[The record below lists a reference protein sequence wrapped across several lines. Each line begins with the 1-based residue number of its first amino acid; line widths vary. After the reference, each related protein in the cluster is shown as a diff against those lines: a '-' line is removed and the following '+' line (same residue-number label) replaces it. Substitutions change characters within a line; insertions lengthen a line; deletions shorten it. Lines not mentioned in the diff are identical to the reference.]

1 MEFNN
6 GQNVHSEDLSRMDTT
21 EQSRRAKRQRLDPTG
36 GEQNTSR
43 FDESS
48 ITQWQGSASNLSMFD
63 IAGQSWAQNRLSNGM
78 HYHQYHSPVPF
89 TGYLEPSSSWPSV
102 YPAVNINPM
111 GYRFNGPVIEQVPC
125 HQPRWRPQPETYIF
139 SGNAEQM
146 AEPVSDQL
154 KYNVNEANSEVEQSA
169 PVATEI
175 TELFCF
181 GMVANLSGTLE
192 RRHIQ
197 NVLVDLEVKM
207 ESSQHFTLVGNEHL
221 QGNLHVDYGQ
231 MMQMLL
237 DEEMLQLFVTCSTS
251 KIEQSSR
258 NSSKL
263 SALIPCTL
271 DIVVYGPSSLHKEI
285 GPWFQQFDIFLQDPR
300 ICHLDA
306 KYFNPHRLSADFNC
320 CQLLSEV
327 ISKSAV
333 PIQLSEISQRP
344 DLLSILSEC
353 QDLEE
358 APQPAIIGSILKR
371 HQKQALSFMLS
382 RENGWGFCHRQKK
395 PDLWVV
401 VDTTQGRQY
410 LNTVSEASQIEEP
423 SEFAGGIVADPMG
436 LGKTLTMISL
446 VATDIE
452 RSCSFQESYSAIT
465 EEKAQVAATLIIVP
479 PPCQCYFLL
488 LNIVTEETN
497 QSHVVLGTWEHE
509 LNTHVV
515 HGALHHRRYHG
526 KTRMNSLS
534 EFEDIHVV
542 LTTYHTV
549 SAEWRSQNVEE
560 TSVLFSVKWNRII
573 LDEGTMGS
581 NGTPIQN
588 RLSDFATLLQFIRA
602 HPYDDP
608 RYFET
613 DVANLWKFGEETE
626 AVKRLKQLSHH
637 FVLRRPNNTIDLPA
651 RHDLLCPVDFTRDER
666 TVYKKIRMQ
675 TLKTLGDALY
685 GGSQSS
691 KAGSHMNALQ
701 QIESLRLFCS
711 LGLQFHSHRKQPAAK
726 SRDIVPESWPET
738 AQKAFH
744 AQRAMYP
751 MICLQCDT
759 TFEIFESLT
768 DGNDGL
774 PPSVYFSSCLQ
785 FACCGHQPSCR
796 TALVSLSNAALDDAP
811 SLDDFSLDHTPDD
824 GLSSK
829 VLTLISHIKL
839 RPDDEK
845 CIVFSTWRLTLDMIQ
860 KGLDE
865 AGISCVRF
873 DGKVPQRNRQPIVER
888 FKTDSSIRV
897 MLLTLACGAV
907 GLTLTVANRAYLM
920 EPHWNPNLED
930 QALAR
935 IHRLGQTKEV
945 TTVRLYMR
953 DSFEEKVM
961 ELQQSKRS
969 LAGVLLSQHDGGQTD
984 DKSQSELQRLRDL
997 L

>member
-6 GQNVHSEDLSRMDTT
+6 GKNVNSEDLSRMDTT
-21 EQSRRAKRQRLDPTG
+21 DQSRRAKRQRLDPTDA
-36 GEQNTSR
+36 EQNTSL

-48 ITQWQGSASNLSMFD
+48 ITQRQGSASNLSMYHN
-63 IAGQSWAQNRLSNGM
+63 AGQPWARNYLSVGM
-78 HYHQYHSPVPF
+78 HYHQYYSTVPLTGF
-89 TGYLEPSSSWPSV
+89 LETASSQPCVHPGVNIYPTGYRINL
-102 YPAVNINPM
+102 PA
-111 GYRFNGPVIEQVPC
+111 IEQVAY
-125 HQPRWRPQPETYIF
+125 HQTQWRPQLETCM
-139 SGNAEQM
+139 SSDNAEHIP
-146 AEPVSDQL
+146 EPAHDQFR
-154 KYNVNEANSEVEQSA
+154 YNTHGENSGVDQSA
-169 PVATEI
+169 SVATGI
-175 TELFCF
+175 TELICF
-181 GMVANLSGTLE
+181 GMVTNLSGTLE
-192 RRHIQ
+192 RRHTQ
-197 NVLVDLEVKM
+197 DFLADSLVEM
-207 ESSQHFTLVGNEHL
+207 ESAQRFSLIGHDNLE
-221 QGNLHVDYGQ
+221 GNLHVDYGQ

-237 DEEMLQLFVTCSTS
+237 DDQTMKLFVTCSTS
-251 KIEQSSR
+251 RIERSSR
-258 NSSKL
+258 NSLKRSTPM
-263 SALIPCTL
+263 PCTL
-271 DIVVYGPSSLHKEI
+271 DIVVYGPSSFHKEI
-285 GPWFQQFDIFLQDPR
+285 GPWFEQFDIFLQDPR

-306 KYFNPHRLSADFNC
+306 KYFNPHRLSADLNC

-333 PIQLSEISQRP
+333 PIQFSEISQRP

-358 APQPAIIGSILKR
+358 APQPAIIESNLKR

-382 RENGWGFCHRQKK
+382 RENGWRFCHRQKK
-395 PDLWVV
+395 PDQWVV

-410 LNTVSEASQIEEP
+410 LNVVSEASQLEEP

-452 RSCSFQESYSAIT
+452 RSCSFQESYTAIA
-465 EEKAQVAATLIIVP
+465 EEKVQVAATLIIVP
-479 PPCQCYFLL
+479 PPL
-488 LNIVTEETN
+488 
-497 QSHVVLGTWEHE
+497 LGTWEHE
-509 LNTHVV
+509 LNTHVR

-534 EFEDIHVV
+534 EFEGIHVV

-549 SAEWRSQNVEE
+549 SAEWRSQSPGE

-573 LDEGTMGS
+573 LDEAHFIRNAKSHMAKAICALDAKARWAVT
-581 NGTPIQN
+581 GTPIQN

-637 FVLRRPNNTIDLPA
+637 LVLRRPNNTIDLPA

-666 TVYKKIRMQ
+666 TVYEKIRMQ
-675 TLKTLGDALY
+675 TLKVLGDALY
-685 GGSQSS
+685 GDSQSS
-691 KAGSHMNALQ
+691 RAGSHMNALQ

-711 LGLQFHSHRKQPAAK
+711 LGSQFDTHRKQPAAK
-726 SRDIVPESWPET
+726 SCDIVPESWPET

-744 AQRAMYP
+744 TQRAMYP

-774 PPSVYFSSCLQ
+774 PPLVHFSSCLQ
-785 FACCGHQPSCR
+785 FACVSCTSKINRHNRPFQCGHQPSCQ

-829 VLTLISHIKL
+829 VLTLISDIKS

-845 CIVFSTWRLTLDMIQ
+845 W
-860 KGLDE
+860 
-865 AGISCVRF
+865 
-873 DGKVPQRNRQPIVER
+873 
-888 FKTDSSIRV
+888 
-897 MLLTLACGAV
+897 
-907 GLTLTVANRAYLM
+907 
-920 EPHWNPNLED
+920 
-930 QALAR
+930 
-935 IHRLGQTKEV
+935 
-945 TTVRLYMR
+945 
-953 DSFEEKVM
+953 
-961 ELQQSKRS
+961 
-969 LAGVLLSQHDGGQTD
+969 
-984 DKSQSELQRLRDL
+984 
-997 L
+997 